1 MNKKE
6 LKKVTVLEEYKLK
19 VLDLMARL
27 NSVNSED
34 CTGEVLELIIESCDK
49 LNEMMDIIVDVGEAN
64 GSLASALQIMLD
76 DLRGKK
82 YD

>member
-1 MNKKE
+1 M
-6 LKKVTVLEEYKLK
+6 TALEEYKLK
-19 VLDLMARL
+19 VIDLMARL
-27 NSVNSED
+27 NSVSSGD
-34 CTGEVLELIIESCDK
+34 CTNEVLELIIESCDK

-64 GSLASALQIMLD
+64 GRLASALQIMLD